1 MIQDIGP
8 HRLYNQYE
16 RRTQPQPED
25 VVFAMEN
32 GKVLMKD
39 STSFPRVGELGM
51 ALPYVYLFAVDET
64 RFFLLREPA
73 QYPPEWEMVEVRSL
87 RGNPNVEKH
96 IIFAAMTAK
105 HLSDW
110 YRDSRFC
117 GRCGGGMVHSEKERA
132 MCCPVCGSTVYPR
145 IMPAVIVGV
154 IHGEELLVTRY
165 RVGYRHNALVA
176 GFTEIGETAE

>member
-73 QYPPEWEMVEVRSL
+73 QYPRS
-87 RGNPNVEKH
+87 GK
-96 IIFAAMTAK
+96 
-105 HLSDW
+105 W
-110 YRDSRFC
+110 W
-117 GRCGGGMVHSEKERA
+117 RCVPSGAIPMWK
-132 MCCPVCGSTVYPR
+132 STSFLP
-145 IMPAVIVGV
+145 P
-154 IHGEELLVTRY
+154 
-165 RVGYRHNALVA
+165 
-176 GFTEIGETAE
+176 

>member
-96 IIFAAMTAK
+96 IIFAAIAFSRIFSNCSFILLPPMPIIGGYTCLWAAQK
-105 HLSDW
+105 KKPIIPTLGTKGNPSAVPPAFRL
-110 YRDSRFC
+110 YRRSFGC
-117 GRCGGGMVHSEKERA
+117 
-132 MCCPVCGSTVYPR
+132 
-145 IMPAVIVGV
+145 
-154 IHGEELLVTRY
+154 
-165 RVGYRHNALVA
+165 RH
-176 GFTEIGETAE
+176 IR